1 MNQNGMQGAAGVPQQ
16 MGQQQLQQQPQM
28 PGQDQPDNP
37 QIMNFLNEANENN
50 WKEESYRNRVR
61 LQIDEQLRNVGQM
74 ENGQKSAEW
83 EAQVFNRSRTREE
96 YVKLVATL
104 IWKLRDYNKKQ
115 ARPGQGPVMNNP
127 NQPQN
132 PNQNPMAQQPMNN
145 QMNPGQQRM
154 PYPQQ
159 NFQNPPGMGQ
169 NRMPMNQQPNVMP
182 GQNPIQ
188 GQNGMPQNMVNQMG
202 IRPNPMVQ
210 QAQQQQP
217 GGQPQGG
224 PNPMNQPQNRPP
236 MNPNFAPNNN
246 MGGMP
251 NNRFPQNNQSM
262 NYFPKQGPPSQPS
275 PVTPNGGFG
284 TPSPMNTGVPSPMP
298 NPGSQQSQPGMVQPG
313 MGQNGPAGSYN
324 NQNSLPSP
332 NNNDEYH
339 EKLKQLR
346 KYIEPMSRIIA
357 KREQEANRNP
367 NSQNTQEMTR
377 FKQEITKMKSLRDI
391 ILGNHQVTLQI
402 LYKCEKVLQQI
413 APVESGTGPKTTEE
427 ERNKDQHMCQAL
439 LDVVSAHIRKPNINH
454 TLNRTFGPV
463 LEKLRPEYIVT
474 PRRSCQFEELKPK
487 PTTAKI
493 PSVLQGEV
501 ASLNKKFKARLD
513 KSHSNSSGDVHIIVN
528 INDASLPPVKELKIT
543 IPDGYPSIPPII
555 QNESDRGC
563 ITENKSDG
571 MEMAEYDEDED
582 FLKVQEQYFD
592 ERLDSL
598 GPDLVTLTQI
608 LSAWELSIRQ
618 ALAKMNI
625 NYAKQRQMMLLAPTA
640 L

>member
-1 MNQNGMQGAAGVPQQ
+1 MNQHQNGM
-16 MGQQQLQQQPQM
+16 
-28 PGQDQPDNP
+28 PGQP
-37 QIMNFLNEANENN
+37 
-50 WKEESYRNRVR
+50 
-61 LQIDEQLRNVGQM
+61 
-74 ENGQKSAEW
+74 
-83 EAQVFNRSRTREE
+83 
-96 YVKLVATL
+96 
-104 IWKLRDYNKKQ
+104 
-115 ARPGQGPVMNNP
+115 
-127 NQPQN
+127 
-132 PNQNPMAQQPMNN
+132 
-145 QMNPGQQRM
+145 
-154 PYPQQ
+154 
-159 NFQNPPGMGQ
+159 
-169 NRMPMNQQPNVMP
+169 
-182 GQNPIQ
+182 NPIQ
-188 GQNGMPQNMVNQMG
+188 GQNGMPPNMGNQMG
-202 IRPNPMVQ
+202 IRPSPMQNPQ
-210 QAQQQQP
+210 QQQQQQP
-217 GGQPQGG
+217 GGTA
-224 PNPMNQPQNRPP
+224 MNQPPNRPP
-236 MNPNFAPNNN
+236 MNQNQFAPN
-246 MGGMP
+246 MGGMQ
-251 NNRFPQNNQSM
+251 NNRFPPNNPPQM
-262 NYFPKQGPPSQPS
+262 NYFPKQGGPPSQPS
-275 PVTPNGGFG
+275 PVTPNAGFG

-313 MGQNGPAGSYN
+313 MGPNGPAAGYN
-324 NQNSLPSP
+324 NPSSQPSP
-332 NNNDEYH
+332 NPDEYH

-357 KREQEANRNP
+357 KREQEANRTP

-413 APVESGTGPKTTEE
+413 APVESGTSQKTTEE

-555 QNESDRGC
+555 QNESD
-563 ITENKSDG
+563 ITEDKSDG

-582 FLKVQEQYFD
+582 FLKVQEQFFD

>member
-1 MNQNGMQGAAGVPQQ
+1 
-16 MGQQQLQQQPQM
+16 M
-28 PGQDQPDNP
+28 P
-37 QIMNFLNEANENN
+37 
-50 WKEESYRNRVR
+50 
-61 LQIDEQLRNVGQM
+61 
-74 ENGQKSAEW
+74 
-83 EAQVFNRSRTREE
+83 
-96 YVKLVATL
+96 
-104 IWKLRDYNKKQ
+104 
-115 ARPGQGPVMNNP
+115 P
-127 NQPQN
+127 N
-132 PNQNPMAQQPMNN
+132 
-145 QMNPGQQRM
+145 
-154 PYPQQ
+154 
-159 NFQNPPGMGQ
+159 
-169 NRMPMNQQPNVMP
+169 
-182 GQNPIQ
+182 
-188 GQNGMPQNMVNQMG
+188 MG
-202 IRPNPMVQ
+202 IRPNPIQ
-210 QAQQQQP
+210 NPQQQQQQMP
-217 GGQPQGG
+217 GGSS
-224 PNPMNQPQNRPP
+224 MNRPP
-236 MNPNFAPNNN
+236 MNQNQFAPN
-246 MGGMP
+246 MGGMQ
-251 NNRFPQNNQSM
+251 NNRFPPNPQPNPQQM
-262 NYFPKQGPPSQPS
+262 NYFPKQGGPPSQPS
-275 PVTPNGGFG
+275 PVTPNAGFG

-313 MGQNGPAGSYN
+313 MGPNGPAAGYN
-324 NQNSLPSP
+324 NPSSQPSP
-332 NNNDEYH
+332 NPDEYH

-357 KREQEANRNP
+357 KREQEANRTP

-413 APVESGTGPKTTEE
+413 APVESGTSQKTTEE

-555 QNESDRGC
+555 QNESD
-563 ITENKSDG
+563 ITEDKSDG

-582 FLKVQEQYFD
+582 FLKVQEQFFD